1 MTCEG
6 HVLYFLKGYVIIF
19 TSALLYNLQFTCEDQ
34 FAMYIYS
41 FVTKSLSRIT
51 KEPLNAALSPN
62 ICFIVQQGFG
72 SWLNWDLKDIFFSF
86 QKTH

>member
-1 MTCEG
+1 
-6 HVLYFLKGYVIIF
+6 
-19 TSALLYNLQFTCEDQ
+19 
-34 FAMYIYS
+34 MYIYS

-72 SWLNWDLKDIFFSF
+72 SWLNWDLKDFFFPS
-86 QKTH
+86 KKHINAKISPEIK